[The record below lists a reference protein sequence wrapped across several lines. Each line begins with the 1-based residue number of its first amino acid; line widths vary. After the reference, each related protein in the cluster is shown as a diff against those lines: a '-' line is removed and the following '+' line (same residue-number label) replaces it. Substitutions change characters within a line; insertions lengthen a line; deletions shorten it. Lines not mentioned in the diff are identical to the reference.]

1 MNAMCK
7 NSYWLVLSVFLCV
20 TSASAADGIESSITE
35 ISGKILENKDKVS
48 EGSFVIGVTSFR
60 HSDNSCSGLGNYYS
74 ELLTESLMNS
84 ELNAEFIDRITLD
97 RLQREL
103 EFNRS
108 PDVDIDTAREFG
120 KKYGAGALMLG
131 TLTTDDNNVRIMVKL
146 VDTETSR
153 MITTASSNFPN
164 NSEVKSMLK
173 NKSQAI
179 CPDYNRSTGLVN
191 TNPLAS
197 DLETR
202 PISETYEM
210 KAVIKSIKYDK
221 TKKVIEVVVDF
232 YNKLDTNLLV
242 SLNKKQGYIADE
254 KGKKIPLDDFTGMKI
269 CKQHYSNIN
278 NYCNEDSDTVLRI
291 APKSRLRSN
300 FFFKSKKKWD
310 FASSLVLYMYTRD
323 YRETKDEWNNIDAT
337 IDFID
342 IKFEE

>member
-1 MNAMCK
+1 MNTVYK
-7 NSYWLVLSVFLCV
+7 NTCWFVLGVFLC
-20 TSASAADGIESSITE
+20 ASSTFAADGIESSITE
-35 ISGKILENKDKVS
+35 ISDKILKNKDKVS
-48 EGSFVIGVTSFR
+48 QGSFVIGVTSFR
-60 HSDNSCSGLGNYYS
+60 HSDNSCSGLGNSYS
-74 ELLTESLMNS
+74 ELLTESLMNG

-131 TLTTDDNNVRIMVKL
+131 TLTADDNNVRVMVKL

-153 MITTASSNFPN
+153 IIITASSSFPN
-164 NSEVKSMLK
+164 TPEINSQLK
-173 NKSQAI
+173 NKSQSI

-191 TNPLAS
+191 TNPLAN

-202 PISETYEM
+202 PMWESYEM
-210 KAVIKSIKYDK
+210 KAVIKSIKYNK
-221 TKKVIEVVVDF
+221 TKKLIEAVVDF
-232 YNKLDTNLLV
+232 YNKLDTNLFV
-242 SLNKKQGYIADE
+242 SLNNKQGYIADE
-254 KGKKIPLDDFTGMKI
+254 KGEKIPLDNFTGMKI
-269 CKQHYSNIN
+269 CKA
-278 NYCNEDSDTVLRI
+278 NYVKNCSEDSGELFRI

-300 FFFKSKKKWD
+300 FFFKAKKKWD

-323 YRETKDEWNNIDAT
+323 YRKTKDEWNNIDAT
-337 IDFID
+337 VDFID

>member
-7 NSYWLVLSVFLCV
+7 KAYFLILTVFLCV
-20 TSASAADGIESSITE
+20 NSAFAADSIESSITE
-35 ISGKILENKDKVS
+35 ISDKIVGDKDKIS
-48 EGSFVIGVTSFR
+48 QGSFVIGVTSFR

-74 ELLTESLMNS
+74 ELLMESLMHS

-108 PDVDIDTAREFG
+108 PAVAIDTAREFG
-120 KKYGAGALMLG
+120 KNYGAGALMLG
-131 TLTTDDNNVRIMVKL
+131 TLTTDDNQVRVMVKL

-153 MITTASSNFPN
+153 MITTASSSFPN

-179 CPDYNRSTGLVN
+179 CPDYNRSTGMAN
-191 TNPLAS
+191 TNPLAN

-202 PISETYEM
+202 PVWESYEM

-221 TKKVIEVVVDF
+221 SKKLTEAVVDF
-232 YNKLDTNLLV
+232 YNKLDTNLFV
-242 SLNKKQGYIADE
+242 SLNNKEGYIADE
-254 KGKKIPLDDFTGMKI
+254 KGEKIPLDDLKGMKV
-269 CKQHYSNIN
+269 CKQSDIR
-278 NYCNEDSDTVLRI
+278 YCKESDDTMLRI

-310 FASSLVLYMYTRD
+310 VASSLVLYMYTRN
-323 YRETKDEWNNIDAT
+323 YRESKDEWNNIDAT

-342 IKFEE
+342 IKFE